1 MWFPLRGGLSSIAV
15 RSASHILFF
24 CLSSRRRHTRYWRD
38 WSSDV
43 CSSDLGRSI
52 FEMLP
57 GVEENWLDH
66 YKQVARTGQPIR
78 VENYQQDVGRW
89 FDVYFS
95 RVDKDGRFV
104 VTVFNDISK
113 RKRAEA
119 ELRASEGRQAFL
131 LKLSDILQRQTAPN
145 EIKTAAMRVLGTH
158 LGVGRA
164 QYHEVDGGG
173 EYYSADGIGFADGL
187 PLLDLKYRIEQFG
200 GFVAEDFEAGR
211 PFRSDDLLTDPRPT
225 AEEREAY
232 GFYRIRAG
240 AGIPLLRGGKLVAIL
255 AVHDTRPHPWTDL
268 EMELIRETAERIWV
282 AVEKVR
288 TDIAVRESEERKAF
302 LLTLSDRLRTEADPR
317 AIAAT
322 SVGLLADHMRLDRA
336 YVAQVDKS
344 RDLAEIVPEYR
355 RPDLAPVEGVLTLSE
370 FPEAFA
376 QVEAATLALS
386 NTAADQTLSDLDRR
400 GFAALPMGAL
410 VLAPA
415 REGARNPGWALLV
428 ATGAPP
434 HWAGGQGA
442 VVGGGAERP
451 RTAAEVALV
460 EEVAERTW
468 AAVER
473 AKAEAALRENE
484 AALAADLANTELLRG
499 LAERLVTEENIGT
512 IYDEILSAAVAVAQ
526 SDAGTLQ
533 IYDPQT
539 KSLEI
544 IASQNFSRTINDY
557 FHHVDASSRTACG
570 IAMNTGQ
577 HAFVDFP
584 DEVADLG
591 CRLLV
596 DEGLQSALAM
606 PLTSSRSMAAARPPS
621 RTAASDRSAT
631 G

>member
-187 PLLDLKYRIEQFG
+187 PLLDLKYRIDQFG

-225 AEEREAY
+225 AEVREAY
-232 GFYRIRAG
+232 GFYQIRAG

-268 EMELIRETAERIWV
+268 EMELIRETAERVWV

-288 TDIAVRESEERKAF
+288 TDVAMRESEERQAF
-302 LLTLSDRLRTEADPR
+302 LLELSDALRPLADPVEIQREAARVLGRRLGAGRAAYAEIEADDAHFAVHRDYTDGVPSFAGRHPLDSYGPEFWADPR
-317 AIAAT
+317 AGRTIR
-322 SVGLLADHMRLDRA
+322 VADA
-336 YVAQVDKS
+336 E
-344 RDLAEIVPEYR
+344 RDARISEAGRGPHPGGMGR
-355 RPDLAPVEGVLTLSE
+355 APV
-370 FPEAFA
+370 
-376 QVEAATLALS
+376 
-386 NTAADQTLSDLDRR
+386 R
-400 GFAALPMGAL
+400 
-410 VLAPA
+410 
-415 REGARNPGWALLV
+415 
-428 ATGAPP
+428 APP
-434 HWAGGQGA
+434 GQGRADPA
-442 VVGGGAERP
+442 VVFLPFPPPPPGDS
-451 RTAAEVALV
+451 
-460 EEVAERTW
+460 EE
-468 AAVER
+468 
-473 AKAEAALRENE
+473 
-484 AALAADLANTELLRG
+484 
-499 LAERLVTEENIGT
+499 
-512 IYDEILSAAVAVAQ
+512 
-526 SDAGTLQ
+526 
-533 IYDPQT
+533 
-539 KSLEI
+539 
-544 IASQNFSRTINDY
+544 
-557 FHHVDASSRTACG
+557 
-570 IAMNTGQ
+570 
-577 HAFVDFP
+577 
-584 DEVADLG
+584 
-591 CRLLV
+591 
-596 DEGLQSALAM
+596 
-606 PLTSSRSMAAARPPS
+606 
-621 RTAASDRSAT
+621 
-631 G
+631 